1 MPPPSSP
8 VFRVIVEYDDDPIG
22 AADALLAV
30 LKRRDTEDQLRVDR
44 RQAEEHE
51 VSDDEAA

>member
-1 MPPPSSP
+1 VPSPSTP
-8 VFRVIVEYDDDPIG
+8 VSRVIVEYDDDPVG

-30 LKRRDTEDQLRVDR
+30 LKRRDTKDQLRVDR